1 MKSTGIVRQID
12 SVGRLVLPI
21 ELRES
26 LYMSKGDSVEIFV
39 QGDKIILKKY
49 NPTCIFCGEAEDVDY
64 FKGKFI
70 CQNCKKELENK

>member
-49 NPTCIFCGEAEDVDY
+49 NPTCVFCGEAEDVDY

-70 CQNCKKELENK
+70 CKNCKEELLK

>member
-26 LYMSKGDSVEIFV
+26 LYMNKGDSVEIFV